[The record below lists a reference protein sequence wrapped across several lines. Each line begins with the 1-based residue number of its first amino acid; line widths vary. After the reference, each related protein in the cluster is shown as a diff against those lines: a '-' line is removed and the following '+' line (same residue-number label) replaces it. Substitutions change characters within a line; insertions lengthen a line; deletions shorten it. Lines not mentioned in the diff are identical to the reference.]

1 MSARIESIYSL
12 FALVLIA
19 GLLPAQPGYA
29 EPMDTIKTFIADK
42 AIDKSN
48 KHWRVKLPKFPPV
61 KFADDASYFWEL
73 KTTKGKVKIK
83 FLPKVAPNH
92 VANFMYLTELG
103 FFDGLTFHRVIKG
116 FMAQGGDP
124 MGNGRGGPG
133 YKFAG
138 EFDRG
143 TLHDKPGILSM
154 ANAGPGTDGSQFF
167 LTFLPTPHL
176 DGRHTVF
183 GEVVEGL
190 ETVKALEAA
199 GSRSGAPS
207 EPLSIETAKITT
219 E

>member
-1 MSARIESIYSL
+1 MSARIKSIYGL
-12 FALVLIA
+12 FTLVLIA

-29 EPMDTIKTFIADK
+29 EPMDTIKTYIADK

-48 KHWRVKLPKFPPV
+48 KQWRVKLPKFPTV

-124 MGNGRGGPG
+124 KGNGSGNPG
-133 YKFAG
+133 YEFAG

-167 LTFLPTPHL
+167 LTFLPTSHL
-176 DGRHTVF
+176 DGKHTVF
-183 GEVVEGL
+183 GEVVEGM